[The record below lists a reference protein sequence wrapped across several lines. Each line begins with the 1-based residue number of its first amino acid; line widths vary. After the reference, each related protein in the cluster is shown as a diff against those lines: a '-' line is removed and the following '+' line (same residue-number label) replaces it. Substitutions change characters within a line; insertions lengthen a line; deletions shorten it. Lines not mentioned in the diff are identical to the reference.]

1 MPADTPD
8 HDLTPEQHRR
18 LGTDLFNVTWTLL
31 EKPDRT
37 PAEIDSMIRAAQGA
51 ACAGAPTRSGRR
63 RPERVAVLSVL
74 APWGYSSA
82 GRASE
87 WHSEGPGFEPP

>member
-37 PAEIDSMIRAAQGA
+37 PAEIDSMIHAAQGGVRGCAHPFGA
-51 ACAGAPTRSGRR
+51 AAA
-63 RPERVAVLSVL
+63 
-74 APWGYSSA
+74 
-82 GRASE
+82 RASCGTICAR
-87 WHSEGPGFEPP
+87 SVGL